1 VKHPETDD
9 MTTPM
14 TKLYDKDRRPWDLEP
29 HYCRHTS
36 AMTEEELHT
45 KADIAK
51 ELAFRDQQIAR
62 LRASFECYNAEWH
75 AEALRDNDRLRET
88 VRKRE
93 QEHLDACA
101 EADELRAEVAR
112 LTKLLDVCD
121 VTHTHNVALK
131 DERDRLRLLLGRVV
145 KYVVEDRATTPRA
158 TRLARLVDEIRVELQ
173 HTGALEED
181 ARLVATSK
189 IQTKE
194 PDETDDQYR
203 SR

>member
-1 VKHPETDD
+1 MKHGCTAVPGESAPVDSDD
-9 MTTPM
+9 PRCRCDDIGEGPCPAHADCACCGERAYYYAEDDKTP
-14 TKLYDKDRRPWDLEP
+14 LCCE
-29 HYCRHTS
+29 
-36 AMTEEELHT
+36 
-45 KADIAK
+45 
-51 ELAFRDQQIAR
+51 
-62 LRASFECYNAEWH
+62 
-75 AEALRDNDRLRET
+75 
-88 VRKRE
+88 
-93 QEHLDACA
+93 CA

-121 VTHTHNVALK
+121 VTHAHNVALK
-131 DERDRLRLLLGRVV
+131 DERGLLRVDVARLLLLLGRVV
-145 KYVVEDRATTPRA
+145 KYVVEDRATTPGS

-173 HTGALEED
+173 HAGALEED

>member
-1 VKHPETDD
+1 MNQKTKKCREEHPILCIDPAGEIPLRCGLPKGHGGLHEDERETDGAK
-9 MTTPM
+9 PE
-14 TKLYDKDRRPWDLEP
+14 K
-29 HYCRHTS
+29 
-36 AMTEEELHT
+36 TEEELHT

-131 DERDRLRLLLGRVV
+131 DERGRLRAE
-145 KYVVEDRATTPRA
+145 VE
-158 TRLARLVDEIRVELQ
+158 RLREALHESHVRCVHLDE
-173 HTGALEED
+173 ALE
-181 ARLVATSK
+181 A
-189 IQTKE
+189 TKE
-194 PDETDDQYR
+194 
-203 SR
+203 SK